1 MEMSKYNNNNSN
13 IRLHDYYKISLLIT
27 TGFIITMSIMIS
39 CSTVSAFDQAKEY
52 VFVKKWGSRG
62 TADGQFQRP
71 HDLDFDPAEK
81 YLYTLDRDG
90 ARVQV
95 FDKNGTFIKKWGSY
109 GTGDGQFTLPYGVDV
124 DSQGNVW
131 VADRSSARIQKF
143 DSNGNLL
150 LKFGSLGSGEGQFDF
165 PRQVA
170 VDKDVKFVYVADSNN
185 HRIQKFD
192 SNGNFIKSWGTKGT
206 GDGQFNV
213 PVSVI
218 IDSKGNIIVNERGNA
233 RVQKFDS
240 EGNFLLKFGSE
251 GSGDGQFSH
260 VEHIAVDKY
269 DNIYVNDPQSDK
281 TGSGIP
287 RVQKFDTN
295 GNFITKWGSEGTGDG
310 QFIDPEHLAIDSE
323 GYVYVSDR
331 GKNNIQVFKPI
342 DTVTHK

>member
-1 MEMSKYNNNNSN
+1 
-13 IRLHDYYKISLLIT
+13 
-27 TGFIITMSIMIS
+27 
-39 CSTVSAFDQAKEY
+39 
-52 VFVKKWGSRG
+52 
-62 TADGQFQRP
+62 
-71 HDLDFDPAEK
+71 
-81 YLYTLDRDG
+81 
-90 ARVQV
+90 
-95 FDKNGTFIKKWGSY
+95 
-109 GTGDGQFTLPYGVDV
+109 
-124 DSQGNVW
+124 
-131 VADRSSARIQKF
+131 
-143 DSNGNLL
+143 LL

-192 SNGNFIKSWGTKGT
+192 SNGNFIKSWGSKGT
-206 GDGQFNV
+206 GDGQFNA
-213 PVSVI
+213 PVSVVV
-218 IDSKGNIIVNERGNA
+218 DSKGNIIVNERGNA

-251 GSGDGQFSH
+251 GSGDGQVSH

-310 QFIDPEHLAIDSE
+310 QFIDPEHLAIDSD

-342 DTVTHK
+342 DTIPHK